1 MLYKTKRLLISICL
15 IIICFLL
22 QTTVFQSLNF
32 GGIVPNLMM
41 ILTAGGICGAES
53 SAEMGAILAE
63 HQWTWQNSL
72 CTIVFFLFHWP
83 CTTTL
88 MTIKKETGS
97 LRWTLLAILLPTAF
111 GAALCALLNWLL

>member
-1 MLYKTKRLLISICL
+1 MNAPAGALGMTGAVLMAFVLGSPANEL
-15 IIICFLL
+15 VLP
-22 QTTVFQSLNF
+22 V
-32 GGIVPNLMM
+32 LMM